1 MCLSDSWKEI
11 SAVIFADE
19 ISFHGEGT
27 EVQRRYWNRRK
38 NEFR

>member
-1 MCLSDSWKEI
+1 MCLSDTWKEI

-27 EVQRRYWNRRK
+27 EVQRPEQVPASGNFK
-38 NEFR
+38 